1 MSHLAPNIGQFMF
14 MCRVYQESTGIALT
28 ELFKLELRA
37 ITGTV
42 SVTAAAAAVV
52 GVGTAFLTELAVGET
67 LTIAGEDIA
76 ILSIADDENLVLAA
90 NHAGGAAGAP
100 ASGEGSNAGARDPVT
115 AYNNA
120 LTAAIAIGHP

>member
-1 MSHLAPNIGQFMF
+1 MSHNPPNIGQFHF
-14 MCRVYQESTGIALT
+14 MCRVYQESTGIALS
-28 ELFKLELRA
+28 ELFKLELRT

-42 SVTAAAAAVV
+42 SVTASDDAVV

-67 LTIAGEDIA
+67 LTILGEDIA
-76 ILSIADDENLVLAA
+76 IQSIADDTNLVLAA
-90 NHAGGAAGAP
+90 NHVAGAAAKP
-100 ASGEGSNAGARDPVT
+100 AAGEGTSAGADDPVT